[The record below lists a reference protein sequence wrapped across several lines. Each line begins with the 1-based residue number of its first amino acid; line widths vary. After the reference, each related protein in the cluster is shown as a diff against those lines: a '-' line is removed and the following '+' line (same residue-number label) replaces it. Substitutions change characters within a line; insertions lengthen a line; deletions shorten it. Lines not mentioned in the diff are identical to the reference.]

1 MKPLRSLARLM
12 ASTAVAGS
20 MMLASG
26 LGAAKPAAAAD
37 LQKVRFVYDWVTAD
51 FELIPTAVAQA
62 QGFYKDAGL
71 DVSVLFP
78 PDNSTTVRML
88 ASGQGDIG
96 YDPVTDEI
104 FAAAQGIPVISIA
117 FFSQSNNCGLIGRP
131 GEPIDFST
139 MKGKKIG
146 IFTDSWTKAMLPYS
160 LKKAGLT
167 DADVQEIIA
176 TDDNIPMLL
185 TKKIDYATN
194 CSNYALAEIL
204 PAVKQMPTMALGPD
218 AGWPNIPVWNFTTTK
233 SFAAAHPDAVKAF
246 LTATQKG
253 MVWASTHQ
261 AEAVAELIKLYPSA
275 GASDYNTVGWK
286 ITVPLLKGA
295 DGYMTQSDTQWEQ
308 IAQALANTKQIPAV
322 LPASTYYTNDYLK

>member
-1 MKPLRSLARLM
+1 MKPLPSLACLL
-12 ASTAVAGS
+12 ASTAVAGL

-26 LGAAKPAAAAD
+26 LGAARPAAAAD
-37 LQKVRFVYDWVTAD
+37 LQKVRLVYDWVTPD

-88 ASGQGDIG
+88 ATGEGDVG
-96 YDPVTDEI
+96 FDPVTDEI

-117 FFSQSNNCGLIGRP
+117 FYSQSNNCGLIGRP
-131 GEPIDFST
+131 GEPIDMST
-139 MKGKKIG
+139 LKGKKIG

-160 LKKAGLT
+160 LKMAGVT
-167 DADVQEIIA
+167 DAEVQEIIA

-194 CSNYALAEIL
+194 CSNYAVAEIL
-204 PAVKQMPTMALGPD
+204 PSIKQMPTMALGPA
-218 AGWPNIPVWNFTTTK
+218 AGWPNIPVWNYTTTK
-233 SFAAAHPDAVKAF
+233 SFGAAHPDAVKAF
-246 LTATQKG
+246 LAATEKG

-261 AEAVAELIKLYPSA
+261 AEAVAELIKLYPSSGDA
-275 GASDYNTVGWK
+275 GYNAVGWK
-286 ITVPLLKGA
+286 ITVPLLKGP
-295 DGYMTQSDTQWEQ
+295 DGYLTQSDTQWLQ

-322 LPASTYYTNDYLK
+322 LPASSYYTDDYLK

>member
-1 MKPLRSLARLM
+1 MKPLSAIARLL
-12 ASTAVAGS
+12 ASTAAAGL
-20 MMLASG
+20 MMLALPG
-26 LGAAKPAAAAD
+26 GARPAAAAD

-62 QGFYKDAGL
+62 QGFYKDAGI

-104 FAAAQGIPVISIA
+104 FAAAQGIPVVSIA
-117 FFSQSNNCGLIGRP
+117 FYSQSNNCGLIGRP
-131 GEPIDFST
+131 GEPIDMSAL
-139 MKGKKIG
+139 KGKKIA

-160 LKKAGLT
+160 LKKAGVT
-167 DADVQEIIA
+167 DSEVQEIIA

-185 TKKIDYATN
+185 TGKVDLATN
-194 CSNYALAEIL
+194 CSNYALADIL
-204 PAVKQMPTMALGPD
+204 PNSNKMPTMALGPA
-218 AGWPNIPVWNFTTTK
+218 AGWPDIPVWNYTTTK
-233 SFAAAHPDAVKAF
+233 SFAASHPDAIKAF
-246 LTATQKG
+246 LAATQKG

-261 AEAVAELIKLYPSA
+261 SEAVAELIKLYPSA
-275 GASDYNTVGWK
+275 GGAAYNAVGWK

-295 DGYMTQSDTQWEQ
+295 TGYMTQSDGQWQQ
-308 IAQALANTKQIPAV
+308 IAQALADTKQIPAV
-322 LPASTYYTNDYLK
+322 LPVATYYTDDFLK

>member
-1 MKPLRSLARLM
+1 MKPLRTPARLLAATAAAALMMLGLPGLAR
-12 ASTAVAGS
+12 
-20 MMLASG
+20 
-26 LGAAKPAAAAD
+26 PAAAAD
-37 LQKVRFVYDWVTAD
+37 LQKVRLVYDWSTAD

-62 QGFYKDAGL
+62 EGFYKDAGL

-88 ASGQGDIG
+88 ATGQGDIG

-104 FAAAQGIPVISIA
+104 FAAANGIPVISIA

-131 GEPIDFST
+131 GEPIDLST
-139 MKGKKIG
+139 LKGKKIG
-146 IFTDSWTKAMLPYS
+146 IFTDSWTKAMLPYT
-160 LKKAGLT
+160 LTKAGVT
-167 DADVQEIIA
+167 DSEVQEIIA
-176 TDDNIPMLL
+176 TDDDIPMLL

-204 PAVKQMPTMALGPD
+204 PTIKQMPTMSLGPA
-218 AGWPNIPVWNFTTTK
+218 AGWPNIPVWNYTTTK
-233 SFAAAHPDAVKAF
+233 AFAAAHPDAVKAF
-246 LTATQKG
+246 LAATQKG

-275 GASDYNTVGWK
+275 GASDYNAVGWK
-286 ITVPLLKGA
+286 ITVPLLKGP
-295 DGYMTQSDTQWEQ
+295 DGYMTQSDKQWLQ

-322 LPASTYYTNDYLK
+322 LPAASYYTDDYLK